1 MVVPG
6 IARAWSL
13 RGLSAGSL
21 VIVALLGVLAEPL
34 VLTPDEAV
42 SRALLAHPELRAAA
56 HRQLATAQDALAAA
70 TQQFPTVS
78 ATGNYTHTGK
88 LQTTYF
94 GGRALTLGAE
104 DAVSLTGRV
113 DQPLF
118 TGGRLAAQIAQAREV
133 NAAELSRLEAMRQS
147 VVLRTREACYE
158 VIRSG
163 ALLDAAAEASASAE
177 AHRRDAEA
185 RVRSGIA
192 AGVEVTRA
200 DVRVAEAKLNEVS
213 LRNRRDLA
221 TSRLA
226 LLMSLVVTTEISLTG
241 DLSAL
246 LPGDDGLADE
256 ERALATR
263 PDLQAVRLGMRVAEL
278 GVNVARAGY
287 WPAISAFGTWNW
299 QDDETRTNGD
309 ESWNVGL
316 SGTWTIF
323 DWGRT
328 TRTAKAAEERS
339 LAAGADVDA
348 YQDRV
353 RLEVQ
358 EARLASATA
367 RESIRLAEA
376 RVAAATEDR
385 RISLLRFREGV
396 GTGTEVIDA
405 ERDLAAAR
413 AALINA
419 QADLAVAGVRHWY
432 ATGGTSPR

>member
-1 MVVPG
+1 MIFLFVRIRFLPVAAFLMTVVLP
-6 IARAWSL
+6 A
-13 RGLSAGSL
+13 
-21 VIVALLGVLAEPL
+21 VAEPL
-34 VLTPDEAV
+34 LLTPDQAA

-56 HRQLATAQDALAAA
+56 HRRLATEQDALAAG
-70 TQQFPTVS
+70 TQRLPTVS
-78 ATGNYTHTGK
+78 ASGNYTHTGK

-113 DQPLF
+113 DQVLF
-118 TGGRLAAQIAQAREV
+118 TGGRLTAQIAQAKEAD
-133 NAAELSRLEAMRQS
+133 AAELARLEAVRQS
-147 VVLRTREACYE
+147 VVLRTREACFE
-158 VIRSG
+158 VIRAG
-163 ALLDAAAEASASAE
+163 ALLEAAREASTSAE

-185 RVRSGIA
+185 RVRSGIS

-200 DVRVAEAKLNEVS
+200 DVRVAEARLNEIS

-221 TSRLA
+221 ASRLA
-226 LLMSLVVTTEISLTG
+226 STLSLPLTTEIVVTG
-241 DLSAL
+241 DLSPL
-246 LPGDDGLADE
+246 VPGEDESADE

-263 PDLQAVRLGMRVAEL
+263 PDLQAVRLGMRTAEL

-287 WPAISAFGTWNW
+287 WPIVSAFGSWSW

-316 SGTWTIF
+316 AGTWTIF

-328 TRTAKAAEERS
+328 AHSTKAASERA
-339 LAAGADVDA
+339 LAAKADVDVF
-348 YQDRV
+348 QDRV
-353 RLEVQ
+353 RIEVR
-358 EARLASATA
+358 ETRLASATA

-376 RVAAATEDR
+376 RVKAATEDR

-405 ERDLAAAR
+405 ERDLAAAN
-413 AALINA
+413 ASLINA
-419 QADLAVAGVRHWY
+419 RADLAVAGVRHWY